1 MKKFVYPAVLF
12 YYEEEKQYT
21 IALFDIEVFAEGQTV
36 EEAVNTAQVYLDKY
50 LECAFSYG
58 VDIPEPTPFGDM
70 IDRYPKNLVVLV
82 ESKLD
87 DNNRAV

>member
-12 YYEEEKQYT
+12 YYAEEKQYT
-21 IALFDIEVFAEGQTV
+21 IAMFDIEVFAEGKTV
-36 EEAVNTAQVYLDKY
+36 EEAVNVAQVYLDKY

-58 VDIPEPTPFGDM
+58 IDIPEATPFETM

-87 DNNRAV
+87 DNNRAI